1 MRDGALP
8 EEIERGGEGQPR
20 DKASQSDAIV
30 EIGVREERN
39 VVPIGPQTP
48 EAGYGKHVYHIYA
61 IRVADR
67 DRLIAA
73 LAEKDIHCG
82 IHYPIPVH
90 LLDAY
95 ESLNLRK
102 GSFPVAEK
110 SAAEFV
116 SLPMFPELTR
126 EQIVAVAEGI
136 KTNVEGAVTRS

>member
-1 MRDGALP
+1 MKTVTSP
-8 EEIERGGEGQPR
+8 
-20 DKASQSDAIV
+20 
-30 EIGVREERN
+30 
-39 VVPIGPQTP
+39 T

-61 IRVADR
+61 IRVPDR

-73 LAEKDIHCG
+73 LVEKDIHCG

-95 ESLNLRK
+95 KSLNLGK

-116 SLPMFPELTR
+116 SLPMFPELSAD
-126 EQIVAVAEGI
+126 QIRYVVDEIQKCMNQRQSVGNA
-136 KTNVEGAVTRS
+136 